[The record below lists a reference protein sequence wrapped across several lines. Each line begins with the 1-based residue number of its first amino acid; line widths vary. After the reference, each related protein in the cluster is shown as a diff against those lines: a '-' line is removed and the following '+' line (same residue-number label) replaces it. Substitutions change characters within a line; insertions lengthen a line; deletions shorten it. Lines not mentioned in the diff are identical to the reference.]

1 MATDS
6 ASVHAIDHD
15 VQLLEAT
22 IETLR
27 QAMVE
32 ANGLVLGNLAF
43 DELTYGHSNGN
54 IQNKAEFVETIV
66 SGKSNFISISL
77 SNPYINIFG
86 DTAIARH
93 EFNAE
98 TNDGGKPGSVRLHI
112 LWVWRKED
120 GAWKMLA
127 RQAVRM

>member
-6 ASVHAIDHD
+6 ANVNANDD
-15 VQLLEAT
+15 EVKLLEAT
-22 IETLR
+22 INTLR
-27 QAMVE
+27 QAMVD
-32 ANGLVLGNLAF
+32 ANGLVLGNLACE
-43 DELTYGHSNGN
+43 ELTYGHSNGN
-54 IQNKAEFVETIV
+54 LQTKAEFVETIV
-66 SGKSNFISISL
+66 SGKSNFVSIAL
-77 SNPYINIFG
+77 TNPYVKIYG

-112 LWVWRKED
+112 LWVWRNE
-120 GAWKMLA
+120 GGTWKMLA